1 MVKDTAETDTVTT
14 LQPVV
19 FDNVALE
26 EMLPNIWERNPKNYY
41 NILDYVPFYYLCTT
55 ISRLTKE
62 K

>member
-26 EMLPNIWERNPKNYY
+26 EMLPR
-41 NILDYVPFYYLCTT
+41 DCFVPIGAVLP
-55 ISRLTKE
+55 IGGGNGLRIN
-62 K
+62 